1 MTNSFQDLRVWQQ
14 SIDLAEKIYKLTS
27 SFPSEEKFGLVSQI
41 RRCSV
46 SIASNI
52 AEGAARNGNRE
63 FIQFLS
69 ISLGSVAELKTQ
81 LFIANR
87 VNFVSKESFDNIFL
101 DIEDISKMLIGLK
114 KSIEKS
120 VNGKLKTVN

>member
-41 RRCSV
+41 RRCS
-46 SIASNI
+46 
-52 AEGAARNGNRE
+52 
-63 FIQFLS
+63 S

>member
-1 MTNSFQDLRVWQQ
+1 MTNNFQDLRVWQQ

-52 AEGAARNGNRE
+52 AEVAARNGNRE
-63 FIQFLS
+63 FVQFLS
-69 ISLGSVAELKTQ
+69 ISLGSIAELKTQ